1 MADGQVGQQQA
12 AVGEQVAWAGRRVGS
27 DEQAARSDEQAG
39 SWEERSTDQA
49 GRHVGMPDCVSS
61 ECEIRLGEMII
72 KGI

>member
-39 SWEERSTDQA
+39 SWEEGQPVRP
-49 GRHVGMPDCVSS
+49 VGTWGCQTVCHLNVKLD
-61 ECEIRLGEMII
+61 
-72 KGI
+72 